1 MPIAICRIGHKLA
14 IQLVEGEE
22 NMDVT
27 ISTAST
33 IEYLLPINFI
43 FWGFV
48 FVYVLHILEESMFP
62 EVFVEKVKRLYFPE
76 YNWLTFSC
84 FNTFLLILNISA
96 VILFEGR
103 GGAWII
109 FPLSMATERIF
120 NGFYHLTETLIS
132 KKFSSGLLTSV
143 ISWILGYMIIRYS
156 LIKGEI
162 LINHFIIA
170 VLTGVLIFSLMIF
183 PLITGNLRK
192 GYFLIK
198 KLKKQYV
205 PNKN

>member
-1 MPIAICRIGHKLA
+1 
-14 IQLVEGEE
+14 
-22 NMDVT
+22 MDVT
-27 ISTAST
+27 ILTDSTT
-33 IEYLLPINFI
+33 EYLLPVNFI

-48 FVYVLHILEESMFP
+48 FVYILHILEESIFP
-62 EVFVEKVKRLYFPE
+62 EAFVEKVKRLYFPE

-96 VILFEGR
+96 IIIFEGK

-120 NGFYHLTETLIS
+120 NGFYHLAETLIS

-162 LINHFIIA
+162 LINHFVISVII
-170 VLTGVLIFSLMIF
+170 GVLIFSLMIF

-192 GYFLIK
+192 GYLLLE
-198 KLKKQYV
+198 KLKKRCV
-205 PNKN
+205 SNKN